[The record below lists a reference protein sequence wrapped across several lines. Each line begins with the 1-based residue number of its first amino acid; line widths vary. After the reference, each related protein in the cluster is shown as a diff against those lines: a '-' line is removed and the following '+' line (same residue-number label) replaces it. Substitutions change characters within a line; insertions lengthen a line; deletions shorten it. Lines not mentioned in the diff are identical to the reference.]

1 MFLSGRSSQSPL
13 WGRVGLGK
21 YFSGNFGRMPNLC
34 HLIFQI
40 TFSSKSTALQIL
52 LRFYNITSGEVF
64 LDGVQLEDIS
74 IPWLRR
80 QIGYVGQNPTLFAGT
95 IKDNILLGKPDATQE
110 EIEVAAKAAAAHDFI
125 MQQSDGY
132 DTDIGNG
139 GSLLSGGQRQRVA
152 IARAIVSNPKML
164 VLDEAT
170 AALGETNVQC

>member
-1 MFLSGRSSQSPL
+1 M
-13 WGRVGLGK
+13 
-21 YFSGNFGRMPNLC
+21 
-34 HLIFQI
+34 
-40 TFSSKSTALQIL
+40 
-52 LRFYNITSGEVF
+52 
-64 LDGVQLEDIS
+64 DGAKLEEIS

-95 IKDNILLGKPDATQE
+95 IRDNILLGKPDATQE
-110 EIEVAAKAAAAHDFI
+110 EIERAAKAAAAHDFI
-125 MQQSDGY
+125 MEQSDEY

-170 AALGETNVQC
+170 AALGELDR